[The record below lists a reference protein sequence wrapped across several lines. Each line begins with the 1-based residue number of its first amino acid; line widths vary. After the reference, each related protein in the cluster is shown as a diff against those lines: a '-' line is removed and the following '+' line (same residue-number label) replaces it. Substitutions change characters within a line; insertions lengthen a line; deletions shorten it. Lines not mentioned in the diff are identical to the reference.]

1 MSKNKGILDGLK
13 TAMEAE
19 LTGFNFYKMAADN
32 VTDAGAKK
40 ALSQM
45 AQEEIGH
52 FKYLQHQYKAVL
64 EKGNY
69 DFGKTFIKKGE
80 DENEN
85 PIFSAAIK
93 KRIKDSHYE
102 ISVLTIGMKL
112 ELEAMIFYRSCAEKA
127 ESKEAK
133 QFYNELADWEQR
145 HYKAF
150 ESALDSLKEE
160 YWTANNYMPM

>member
-1 MSKNKGILDGLK
+1 MPQNEEILHGLK

-32 VTDAGAKK
+32 VTDPGAKN

-64 EKGNY
+64 EKGDY
-69 DFGKTFIKKGE
+69 DFTKAFIKE
-80 DENEN
+80 SENEN
-85 PIFSAAIK
+85 PIFSDAIK
-93 KRIKDSHYE
+93 ERIKESHYE

-112 ELEAMIFYRSCAEKA
+112 EMEAMIFYRSCAEKA
-127 ESKEAK
+127 DSPEAK
-133 QFYNELADWEQR
+133 AFYNGLADWEQR

-150 ESALDSLKEE
+150 ETALNSMKEE
-160 YWTANNYMPM
+160 YWTSNDFLPM